1 MGPPPFRRAS
11 QAKPTQSTAQSTLTD
26 RLLYPLKQDFGIESI
41 RLATNNPFKTRSLRA
56 AGVTVAGVEPLQAP
70 ANAHN
75 HHYLRTKI
83 LKMEHSMDLP
93 SPPHSLASSSAGG
106 STASSSSS
114 MGNGATTPEEALT
127 EASSSASASDAGEEE
142 EEEEEE
148 RRLDGGEDV
157 GLSLSGLLEEEERGP
172 EEEGG
177 NCGEAEARGGRP
189 TARAEGEQEEADAA
203 SSQVAWEYEGAEP
216 PRYAFGRETVEAA
229 IRAIAEVGGWMG
241 FGLGE

>member
-1 MGPPPFRRAS
+1 M
-11 QAKPTQSTAQSTLTD
+11 
-26 RLLYPLKQDFGIESI
+26 
-41 RLATNNPFKTRSLRA
+41 
-56 AGVTVAGVEPLQAP
+56 EPLQAP

-93 SPPHSLASSSAGG
+93 PPPPPRSLASSSSSAEG
-106 STASSSSS
+106 STANSSSSS
-114 MGNGATTPEEALT
+114 MGNGATTPEALT
-127 EASSSASASDAGEEE
+127 EASSSASASDAG
-142 EEEEEE
+142 EEEEE

-177 NCGEAEARGGRP
+177 YGEGEARGGRP
-189 TARAEGEQEEADAA
+189 TARAEGEQGEADAS
-203 SSQVAWEYEGAEP
+203 SSQAAWEYEGAEP

-229 IRAIAEVGGWMG
+229 IQAIAEVGCMGGWVG
-241 FGLGE
+241 GLGGVCD